1 MKDFFFSN
9 NENFYLEFSNF
20 LEARATISSNIKD
33 LVSEIIRDVK
43 KYGDKALID
52 YTKKFDQVNLSQE
65 EFLIEEPKLKKSI
78 RKCLSEDKLA
88 IEFAIKRITDFHEKQ
103 LPKDTFWK
111 DGIEVY
117 ILYLFNFVKFICIFI

>member
-43 KYGDKALID
+43 KYGDRALID

-65 EFLIEEPKLKKSI
+65 EFLIEEPKLKKDKKMSI
-78 RKCLSEDKLA
+78 R
-88 IEFAIKRITDFHEKQ
+88 R
-103 LPKDTFWK
+103 
-111 DGIEVY
+111 
-117 ILYLFNFVKFICIFI
+117 

>member
-20 LEARATISSNIKD
+20 LEARSTINSNIKD
-33 LVSEIIRDVK
+33 LVSEVIRNVK

-52 YTKKFDQVNLSQE
+52 YTKKFDQVNLGQVG
-65 EFLIEEPKLKKSI
+65 FLIEEPNLKKSI
-78 RKCLSEDKLA
+78 RQCLPEDKLS

-103 LPKDTFWK
+103 LPKDTFGKMEW
-111 DGIEVY
+111 DLSWGGSGN
-117 ILYLFNFVKFICIFI
+117 L